1 MLLAARRDLPPGT
14 RDALAA
20 DTDAKVLKSIAPH
33 PGLSEARLRDMIDRH
48 GVRVLARVAT
58 NPDASPSLLEHVT
71 RHDPPVPKAFRE
83 VARHRNA
90 TAPALLACLTDRQ
103 ARPIAAAHP
112 SLPVPVVVELLGDAE
127 GRVAEAAAANP
138 SLPPA
143 MMLKLTR

>member
-1 MLLAARRDLPPGT
+1 M
-14 RDALAA
+14 
-20 DTDAKVLKSIAPH
+20 
-33 PGLSEARLRDMIDRH
+33 
-48 GVRVLARVAT
+48 
-58 NPDASPSLLEHVT
+58 T

-143 MMLKLTR
+143 MMLELTR